1 MKFSRYWPFYD
12 SNCLRIF
19 FVSNR
24 CFAMLLIDKFIVRCT
39 VELPR
44 NVSKYHH
51 LWMTHT
57 KQGFQNILVI
67 GWPENAFKPHQRLL
81 LFLNIQRAKR
91 VQTIASLSL
100 PIAPKFMNELLQIQ
114 KAYDCRDVWYARM
127 HASIIVP
134 NNRYTHF
141 ESKHTTNGLY
151 KRHKQQR
158 RFVRN
163 QKRACVSSDT
173 LKGALWI
180 HCRTQS
186 SNSTPSR
193 VQLNEYAISRDRDR
207 FAFTCSLHS
216 PAHKKNTV
224 WIRNEIV
231 LLRTNNNQNPNNR
244 NDWINRFRD
253 LFWSKNRFQ

>member
-1 MKFSRYWPFYD
+1 
-12 SNCLRIF
+12 
-19 FVSNR
+19 
-24 CFAMLLIDKFIVRCT
+24 
-39 VELPR
+39 
-44 NVSKYHH
+44 
-51 LWMTHT
+51 
-57 KQGFQNILVI
+57 
-67 GWPENAFKPHQRLL
+67 
-81 LFLNIQRAKR
+81 
-91 VQTIASLSL
+91 
-100 PIAPKFMNELLQIQ
+100 MNELLQIQ

-141 ESKHTTNGLY
+141 ESQHTTNGLY

-216 PAHKKNTV
+216 PAHKKTQCGSV
-224 WIRNEIV
+224 TRLFYWELTTTKIRIIKTIESIDSVICFEVKIGFNSFM
-231 LLRTNNNQNPNNR
+231 QNA
-244 NDWINRFRD
+244 
-253 LFWSKNRFQ
+253 LKK